1 MELVDQ
7 LINNKILKSPSIV
20 VAFKKIQRKDFVLSI
35 GQNMANLDN
44 PQQIGF
50 GQTISQ
56 PSTVAFMLEL
66 CQPKEG
72 EVVLD
77 VGSGSGWTAALLAQI
92 IGPTG
97 RVYGMERINELKEF
111 GEQNAEKYGLV
122 SSGQAI
128 FVCGDG
134 SKGLPEFAP
143 YDIIHVGA
151 AAGAIPEPLLKQLRI
166 GGRLIIPVGVDEHEL
181 VLVKRVG
188 EKEYQERR
196 FPGFVFV
203 PLIESRK

>member
-1 MELVDQ
+1 MELVEH
-7 LINNKILKSPSIV
+7 LINSKILKSPAIAA
-20 VAFKKIQRKDFVLSI
+20 AFKKIKRQDFVLPTS
-35 GQNMANLDN
+35 QSAADLDN

-56 PSTVAFMLEL
+56 PSTVAFILEF
-66 CQPKEG
+66 CQPKAG

-77 VGSGSGWTAALLAQI
+77 VGSGSGWTVALLAQI
-92 IGPTG
+92 VGSGG
-97 RVYGMERINELKEF
+97 RVYGVERINELKEF

-122 SSGQAI
+122 SSGRATFI
-128 FVCGDG
+128 CGDG
-134 SKGLPEFAP
+134 SKGLPKFAP

-166 GGRLIIPVGVDEHEL
+166 GGRLIIPVGVDAHEL
-181 VLVKRVG
+181 VLVKRIG
-188 EKEYQERR
+188 EKEYQEQR

-203 PLIESRK
+203 PLIKK

>member
-7 LINNKILKSPSIV
+7 LINNKILKSPAIV
-20 VAFKKIQRKDFVLSI
+20 AAFKKIQRRDFVLPTSQ
-35 GQNMANLDN
+35 GSADLDN

-66 CQPKEG
+66 CQPKDG

-92 IGPTG
+92 VGPTG
-97 RVYGMERINELKEF
+97 RVYGVERINELKEF
-111 GEQNAEKYGLV
+111 GEQNAEKYKLV
-122 SSGQAI
+122 SSGRVTFI
-128 FVCGDG
+128 SGDG

-166 GGRLIIPVGVDEHEL
+166 GGRLIIPVGVDDHEV
-181 VLVKRVG
+181 VLVRRVG

-196 FPGFVFV
+196 FPGFAFV
-203 PLIESRK
+203 PLIEKN

>member
-1 MELVDQ
+1 MELLEH
-7 LINNKILKSPSIV
+7 LINSKILKSPSIAA
-20 VAFKKIQRKDFVLSI
+20 AFKKIKRQDFVLPTSQS
-35 GQNMANLDN
+35 GADLDN

-77 VGSGSGWTAALLAQI
+77 VGSGSGWTVALLAQI
-92 IGPTG
+92 VGPSG
-97 RVYGMERINELKEF
+97 RVYGVERINELKEF

-122 SSGQAI
+122 SSGRATFI
-128 FVCGDG
+128 CGDG

-181 VLVKRVG
+181 VLVKRIS
-188 EKEYQERR
+188 EKEYQEQR

-203 PLIESRK
+203 PLIEKK

>member
-7 LINNKILKSPSIV
+7 LINNKALKSPSV
-20 VAFKKIQRKDFVLSI
+20 VAAFKEIQRKDFVLPTNQTS
-35 GQNMANLDN
+35 ANLDN

-56 PSTVAFMLEL
+56 PSTVVFMLEL

-77 VGSGSGWTAALLAQI
+77 VGSGSGWTTALFSQLV
-92 IGPTG
+92 GPSG
-97 RVYGMERINELKEF
+97 RVYGIERINELKEF
-111 GEQNAEKYGLV
+111 GEQNAEKYKLV
-122 SSGQAI
+122 SSGRAT
-128 FVCGDG
+128 FVSGDG

-166 GGRLIIPVGVDEHEL
+166 GGRLIIPVGIDEHEL
-181 VLVKRVG
+181 VLVRRIS
-188 EKEYQERR
+188 EKEYQEQR
-196 FPGFVFV
+196 FPGFAFV
-203 PLIESRK
+203 PLIEKD